1 MKVIILCG
9 GQGVRAFPFTTY
21 MPKPMLPLGGTP
33 VVVHVIRSFVRQGF
47 REFIL
52 AAGYRRSVLRDY
64 FDGKHMGASVNV
76 VDTGDDSDT
85 GRRIFNCRDLV
96 DDQFIVTYGD
106 GLCDVPLAQ
115 LTRFHEKSQKLITIT
130 SVPMTSQYGVM
141 RIEGDGQV
149 SSFGEKPLIRDHWI
163 NAGFMVM
170 SKPVFQRWGGDN
182 LERDVIPPL
191 VEKGLV
197 QGYCHDGF
205 FKSFDFYKDVL
216 DMDEIIERGETPW
229 IPDDADPVGSV
240 AA

>member
-1 MKVIILCG
+1 MKVVILCG

-33 VVVHVIRSFVRQGF
+33 VIVHVIRSFVRQGF
-47 REFIL
+47 REIIL
-52 AAGYRRSVLRDY
+52 AAGYRRSVLGDY
-64 FDGKHMGASVNV
+64 FEGKDMGASVTV
-76 VDTGDDSDT
+76 VDTGEETDT
-85 GRRIFNCRDLV
+85 GGRVFACRDLV
-96 DDQFIVTYGD
+96 GDEFMVTYGD
-106 GLCDVPLAQ
+106 GLCDVPLRD
-115 LTRFHEKSQKLITIT
+115 LVRFHHASEKLLTIT

-141 RIEGDGQV
+141 RVEADGAV
-149 SSFGEKPLIRDHWI
+149 TSFGEKPLIRDRWI

-170 SKPVFQRWGGDN
+170 SKPIFDNWGGDN

-191 VEKGLV
+191 VERGLV
-197 QGYCHDGF
+197 QAFRHDGF

-229 IPDDADPVGSV
+229 IPAEPGAGSV